1 MSVKSGINNSKA
13 VMLGL
18 LTIGLIGLLFL
29 IVYGN
34 LSGNLG
40 FASDT
45 GAITNERINL
55 TLAGNT
61 PTSLTG
67 VINPVLANIVL
78 RNATSGQVILATN
91 YTETAGLFAST
102 VGGNFTND
110 FVNVTATYTA
120 DSTGEQQSEQ
130 VIGNLTGGVVS
141 FFSFSNVWFIL
152 AAVALL
158 IAIVIGIIF
167 LVMKLGGNNKF
178 SS

>member
-1 MSVKSGINNSKA
+1 MSVKSGLNNSKA
-13 VMLGL
+13 VILGL

-40 FASDT
+40 FAT
-45 GAITNERINL
+45 G
-55 TLAGNT
+55 TLG
-61 PTSLTG
+61 
-67 VINPVLANIVL
+67 ANQ
-78 RNATSGQVILATN
+78 T
-91 YTETAGLFAST
+91 
-102 VGGNFTND
+102 
-110 FVNVTATYTA
+110 
-120 DSTGEQQSEQ
+120 EQ

-167 LVMKLGGNNKF
+167 LVMKLGGSGRGGF
-178 SS
+178 SN